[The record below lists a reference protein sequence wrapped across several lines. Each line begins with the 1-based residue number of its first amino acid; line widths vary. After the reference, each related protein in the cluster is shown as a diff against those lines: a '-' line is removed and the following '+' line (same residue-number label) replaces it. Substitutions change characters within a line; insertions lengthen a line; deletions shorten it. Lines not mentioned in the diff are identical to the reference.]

1 MPMRYLCI
9 GIFHLILM
17 EISACFKIGF
27 IVKTHGLKGE
37 VTISLNGFSAA
48 DLASIQ
54 NVYPLFIDINN
65 RLVPYF
71 IQSLSQSGTKAFVK
85 LEDVNTVED
94 ASKLVKRS
102 LYLQKAARP
111 KAQRGEFYD
120 DEIVHFAVVDEVLGP
135 LGNIVEVIQAGP
147 NRLLVLDHNGK
158 ELMIPVNSP
167 FIKRVNKSKKVITV
181 SLPEGFLD
189 I

>member
-1 MPMRYLCI
+1 MRYLCI

-17 EISACFKIGF
+17 EISACFNIGYV
-27 IVKTHGLKGE
+27 VKTHGLKGE
-37 VTISLNGFSAA
+37 VTISLNAYSVD
-48 DLASIQ
+48 DLSSLPK
-54 NVYPLFIDINN
+54 VYPLFIEFNN
-65 RLVPYF
+65 SLVPYF
-71 IQSLSQSGTKAFVK
+71 IQSISESGTKAFVK
-85 LEDVNTVED
+85 FEDVNNIED
-94 ASKLVKRS
+94 ASKLAKRS

-111 KAQRGEFYD
+111 KAPRGEFYD
-120 DEIVHFAVVDEVLGP
+120 DEIIHFAVTDEVLGP

-147 NRLLVLDHNGK
+147 NRLLVLDHDGK
-158 ELMIPVNSP
+158 EIMIPVNSP

>member
-1 MPMRYLCI
+1 MRYLCI
-9 GIFHLILM
+9 GIFYLTLM
-17 EISACFKIGF
+17 EISACFNIGYV
-27 IVKTHGLKGE
+27 VKTHGLKGE
-37 VTISLNGFSAA
+37 VTISLNGYSAE

-54 NVYPLFIDINN
+54 EVYPLFIDINN

-71 IQSLSQSGTKAFVK
+71 IQSISESGTKAFVK
-85 LEDVNTVED
+85 FEDVDTIDE
-94 ASKLVKRS
+94 ASKLAKRS

-120 DEIVHFAVVDEVLGP
+120 DEIIHFGVIDEVLGP
-135 LGNIVEVIQAGP
+135 LGNIVEVVQAGP
-147 NRLLVLDHNGK
+147 NRLLVVDHNGK
-158 ELMIPVNSP
+158 EVMIPVNSP